1 MNALMAYQN
10 VNRQTSVVD
19 ADPHRLIQL
28 LFDGALERIN
38 MAKVQIQMRNFEGKN
53 RLISKAMEIVGG
65 LRSFLDLER
74 GGSIASSLNDLYQYI
89 ERRLLDANIS
99 NNIEILDEVAGL
111 IREIK
116 TGWDGIRPEV
126 LEKKLV

>member
-38 MAKVQIQMRNFEGKN
+38 MAKVQIQMRNYEGKN

-74 GGSIASSLNDLYQYI
+74 GGSIASSLNDLYEYI

-126 LEKKLV
+126 LEKQLV

>member
-1 MNALMAYQN
+1 MAYQN

-74 GGSIASSLNDLYQYI
+74 GGSIASSLNELYQYI

>member
-74 GGSIASSLNDLYQYI
+74 GGSIASSLNELYQYI

>member
-1 MNALMAYQN
+1 MNALKAYQN
-10 VNRQTSVVD
+10 VNRHTSVVD

-28 LFDGALERIN
+28 LLDGAIERIN
-38 MAKVQIQMRNFEGKN
+38 MAKTQIQIRNYEGKN
-53 RLISKAMEIVGG
+53 RLISKAMEIIGG

-74 GGSIASSLNDLYQYI
+74 GGSVASSLNDLYEYM

-99 NNIEILDEVAGL
+99 NSNEILDEVAGL

-116 TGWDGIRPEV
+116 TGWDGIRSEV
-126 LEKKLV
+126 LEKQLV